1 MLSTKLVSC
10 GSWRRMGRPS
20 VTVLLCLRCGFDLF
34 PFLICS
40 CQVKP
45 GDRAHNQA
53 HYEALGDV
61 ITEEVYN
68 QLQIVGGLQRKEVVL
83 GEGSR
88 KGPQSFVFV
97 SPGFQEKERLQVVSK
112 SNGEN

>member
-1 MLSTKLVSC
+1 MSIS
-10 GSWRRMGRPS
+10 S
-20 VTVLLCLRCGFDLF
+20 
-34 PFLICS
+34 
-40 CQVKP
+40 QVKP

-112 SNGEN
+112 SNGDKLTFISGANTWLGRGKSWSVDSEAYHERGFGSW

>member
-1 MLSTKLVSC
+1 M
-10 GSWRRMGRPS
+10 
-20 VTVLLCLRCGFDLF
+20 
-34 PFLICS
+34 
-40 CQVKP
+40 KP

-68 QLQIVGGLQRKEVVL
+68 HLQIVGGLERKEVVL
-83 GEGSR
+83 GDGSR

-112 SNGEN
+112 SYMKSLDLKRRRIQSLKMKTKFCKKVRPVIQI

>member
-1 MLSTKLVSC
+1 MSIS
-10 GSWRRMGRPS
+10 S
-20 VTVLLCLRCGFDLF
+20 
-34 PFLICS
+34 
-40 CQVKP
+40 QVKP